1 MALGNI
7 GNAGCGLSRHAALI
21 ADVANARAQRQTGAQ
36 VRGLFLDRRILI
48 RGGAYEGARA
58 STTVSSS
65 NPAPA
70 QPAVNPNGVPLVAGM
85 ARYNFIGVDSAY
97 TFPQIYVDGSSHVSA
112 GVGGQWQSHS
122 GSQKD
127 ATTFYDY
134 SALSADVFVDMA
146 VPDDMEALLILDG
159 YRFDYGPGK
168 PKTGYGLH
176 GELGYRWGWIQP
188 QANFYWFNSD
198 PRTSSFLKLAGGLN
212 YYIRGHHAKIQAE
225 YESVVAGGVLPN
237 TPGLTATPRQHQ
249 ILVQAQIAF

>member
-1 MALGNI
+1 MYP
-7 GNAGCGLSRHAALI
+7 
-21 ADVANARAQRQTGAQ
+21 NARAQRQTGAQ

-97 TFPQIYVDGSSHVSA
+97 TFPQIYIDGSSHVSA

-134 SALSADVFVDMA
+134 SALSADVFVDAETLRRSRLMSLDADQRVVGTVVMA
-146 VPDDMEALLILDG
+146 RKGREA
-159 YRFDYGPGK
+159 RAV
-168 PKTGYGLH
+168 
-176 GELGYRWGWIQP
+176 R
-188 QANFYWFNSD
+188 
-198 PRTSSFLKLAGGLN
+198 
-212 YYIRGHHAKIQAE
+212 
-225 YESVVAGGVLPN
+225 VM
-237 TPGLTATPRQHQ
+237 AT
-249 ILVQAQIAF
+249 